1 MKLPLVAQVKLL
13 TYADVCGRM
22 RTYADVCGRMLTY
35 ADVCGRM
42 LMYAEQ
48 DVDAKDANNAHQVRI
63 FVADLDY
70 NHNLYS
76 TRRDWYR
83 AYADVC

>member
-1 MKLPLVAQVKLL
+1 
-13 TYADVCGRM
+13 
-22 RTYADVCGRMLTY
+22 
-35 ADVCGRM
+35 M
-42 LMYAEQ
+42 LMYAVQ
-48 DVDAKDANNAHQVRI
+48 DVDAMDLNNAHQVRI

-83 AYADVC
+83 ARMLTYADVC

>member
-1 MKLPLVAQVKLL
+1 MKGVGNVH
-13 TYADVCGRM
+13 D
-22 RTYADVCGRMLTY
+22 
-35 ADVCGRM
+35 
-42 LMYAEQ
+42 
-48 DVDAKDANNAHQVRI
+48 VRI

-83 AYADVC
+83 AYADASCRILTYPDVS